1 MARRMDNK
9 DTDKN
14 AEFWLIW
21 LASILATADL
31 IIYMANNV

>member
-1 MARRMDNK
+1 MVWRMEKK
-9 DTDKN
+9 DTDKTV
-14 AEFWLIW
+14 EFWLIW